1 MLREEN
7 DAVVERFL
15 RERPDFVLMP
25 LKEIW
30 GKVRAAEVG
39 DGNFLRLLPH
49 VHDTDEIIGFFG
61 SNPDDPYDLG
71 GEVEIW
77 LEDDKHMLTRSCM
90 IFVPAGMKHCP
101 LTVTRV
107 DRPIFHFTTVTGH
120 EYDRVSAAEAPGAS
134 DKGEA

>member
-1 MLREEN
+1 
-7 DAVVERFL
+7 
-15 RERPDFVLMP
+15 
-25 LKEIW
+25 
-30 GKVRAAEVG
+30 
-39 DGNFLRLLPH
+39 
-49 VHDTDEIIGFFG
+49 
-61 SNPDDPYDLG
+61 
-71 GEVEIW
+71 
-77 LEDDKHMLTRSCM
+77 M